1 MLHPPPIHT
10 LTDQLY
16 PNPTPFR
23 STPATGC
30 NGNGAHRHYDS
41 PGQAAIAPA
50 ARSCQ
55 RTITHCHRL
64 YSSLL
69 THAIPSSQYHTITPL
84 RLGPVHAGIG
94 TRDHML
100 DRLVGVIHGPAD
112 AVTKLFARTEFRH
125 IQP

>member
-30 NGNGAHRHYDS
+30 NGNGAHRHDDS

-55 RTITHCHRL
+55 RTITHFHRL

-69 THAIPSSQYHTITPL
+69 TQAIPSSQYHTITHL
-84 RLGPVHAGIG
+84 LHGPVPGGIG
-94 TRDHML
+94 KRDQ
-100 DRLVGVIHGPAD
+100 RKSLVVGKGGQVRG
-112 AVTKLFARTEFRH
+112 R
-125 IQP
+125 